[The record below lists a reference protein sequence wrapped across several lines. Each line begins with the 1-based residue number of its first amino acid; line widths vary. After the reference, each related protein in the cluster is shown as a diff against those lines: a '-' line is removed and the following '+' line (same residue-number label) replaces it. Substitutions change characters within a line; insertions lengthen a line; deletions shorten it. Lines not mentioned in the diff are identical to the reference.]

1 MDVKF
6 DTQNKSSSQA
16 PLIAAP
22 TALLQRKCDCGNHAI
37 GGQCQS
43 CREKKSE
50 GTLQR
55 AAIISPSV
63 TTIPAAMPASFGTE
77 HADNFCHVR
86 SRAFGNPTS
95 NFAPKSFSEAAPVRL
110 SAPQTT
116 IVPVGGGDGVETTQ
130 AATSTT
136 PATAPTTAAA
146 TTGTTTPTTAPAAPS
161 PTPATAKPPTTFCS
175 ACVDDL
181 KIQNIS
187 KINSGNSYGHSF
199 DLVADLQYK
208 ANTGTAHQDATLK
221 WEEKTS
227 RPPSW
232 QTNITAGTWND
243 MFALYP
249 ASPTFNGWTQ
259 NRTKPCPGKETMTIT
274 DPPTAD
280 VTLPARTLEFRITVS
295 SAAGAGCTTA
305 SKTVTAKQVLVPDG
319 SGGIT
324 TQTFTTP

>member
-1 MDVKF
+1 MQVMFPAQD
-6 DTQNKSSSQA
+6 KSGQA

-22 TALLQRKCDCGNHAI
+22 TAMLQRKCDCGNHAI

-43 CREKKSE
+43 CSQKKSE
-50 GTLQR
+50 GTLR
-55 AAIISPSV
+55 RPAIISPAVSA
-63 TTIPAAMPASFGTE
+63 IPANSAMRASLHTGD
-77 HADNFCHVR
+77 ADNFSHVPI
-86 SRAFGNPTS
+86 SRLA
-95 NFAPKSFSEAAPVRL
+95 R
-110 SAPQTT
+110 QTT
-116 IVPVGGGDGVETTQ
+116 IVPIGGADGVETTQ
-130 AATSTT
+130 APASTRGT
-136 PATAPTTAAA
+136 
-146 TTGTTTPTTAPAAPS
+146 TTGTTTPTTAPTTPS
-161 PTPATAKPPTTFCS
+161 PVPATANPPTTFCS
-175 ACVDDL
+175 ACLDDL

-208 ANTGTAHQDATLK
+208 ANSGTAHQDATLK

-227 RPPSW
+227 RAPSW
-232 QTNITAGTWND
+232 QTAITANTWND

-249 ASPTFNGWTQ
+249 TSPTFNGWTQ
-259 NRTKPCPGKETMTIT
+259 NRTKPCPGKETATIT

-280 VTLPARTLEFRITVS
+280 VTLPARTLEFRITVT